1 MPSRTK
7 AQLAKH
13 YKDYQGKPEQIAK
26 RSERNKARRLMEKKV
41 GKDALKGKDVDHI
54 KPMRSGGK
62 TSTGNLRI
70 RSIKSNRGDTK

>member
-1 MPSRTK
+1 
-7 AQLAKH
+7 
-13 YKDYQGKPEQIAK
+13 
-26 RSERNKARRLMEKKV
+26 MEKKV